1 MITAVYKHQGQ
12 VHAMCLE
19 SAGVLADS
27 FSGLLIVEAP
37 TDYELADIAD
47 ELQIDAGN
55 LIDAMDP
62 NEAPRLE
69 IHDKYDYLYVRV
81 PSVNRQT
88 KVVSTVPMLAAYDNQ
103 RLILISSEKL
113 KPILTGGS
121 KIKDMIAGG
130 SVASVLATTLNK
142 VIDSY
147 DYHIKEQTNAIHA
160 MVNKIQEHKLES
172 EDFSSFVILEDQI
185 DSFVSALTPMVPVIN
200 RLPLSVK
207 NDNIAKSD
215 QDLFDDAAL
224 AAQQSINMCQA
235 NSNRIS
241 NIRGAYETMSNNSLN
256 RTMKTL
262 TIATL
267 LIAAPNLIFSMY
279 GMNIHLPMQW
289 NEFGFGIVVGLAITA
304 IVIVVLWAKKRKLF

>member
-1 MITAVYKHQGQ
+1 
-12 VHAMCLE
+12 
-19 SAGVLADS
+19 
-27 FSGLLIVEAP
+27 
-37 TDYELADIAD
+37 
-47 ELQIDAGN
+47 
-55 LIDAMDP
+55 
-62 NEAPRLE
+62 
-69 IHDKYDYLYVRV
+69 
-81 PSVNRQT
+81 
-88 KVVSTVPMLAAYDNQ
+88 
-103 RLILISSEKL
+103 
-113 KPILTGGS
+113 
-121 KIKDMIAGG
+121 
-130 SVASVLATTLNK
+130 
-142 VIDSY
+142 
-147 DYHIKEQTNAIHA
+147 
-160 MVNKIQEHKLES
+160 
-172 EDFSSFVILEDQI
+172 
-185 DSFVSALTPMVPVIN
+185 MVPVIN

-256 RTMKTL
+256 HTMKTL

>member
-1 MITAVYKHQGQ
+1 MR
-12 VHAMCLE
+12 LE

-27 FSGLLIVEAP
+27 FSGLLIIESP
-37 TDYELADIAD
+37 TDYELADISD
-47 ELQIDAGN
+47 ELGVDPGN
-55 LIDAMDP
+55 LHDAMDP

-69 IHDKYDYLYVRV
+69 LHDNYDYLYIRV
-81 PSVNRQT
+81 PSVNRRT
-88 KVVSTVPMLAAYDNQ
+88 KIVSTVPLLAVYDDH
-103 RLILISSEKL
+103 RLILISAEKL

-121 KIKDMIAGG
+121 KIEDMIAGG
-130 SVASVLATTLNK
+130 TVASALAMVLNK
-142 VIDSY
+142 VVDSY
-147 DYHIKEQTNAIHA
+147 DYHIKTQTNAVHS
-160 MVNKIQEHKLES
+160 MVRKIQEHKLES
-172 EDFSSFVILEDQI
+172 EDFSNFVILEDQI
-185 DSFVSALTPMVPVIN
+185 DGFISALTPMVPVIN
-200 RLPLSVK
+200 RIPLSAK
-207 NDNIAKSD
+207 NDGISKSD
-215 QDLFDDAAL
+215 RDLFDDAAL

-289 NEFGFGIVVGLAITA
+289 HQFGFGIVIGLATA
-304 IVIVVLWAKKRKLF
+304 AIILVVLWAKRRKLF